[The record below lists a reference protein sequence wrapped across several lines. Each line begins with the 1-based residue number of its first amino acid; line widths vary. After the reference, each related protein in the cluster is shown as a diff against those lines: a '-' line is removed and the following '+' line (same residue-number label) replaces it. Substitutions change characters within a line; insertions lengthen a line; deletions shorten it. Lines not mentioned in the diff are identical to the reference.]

1 MEGYV
6 INKAPMW
13 MHAMKRSVSPGGKIP
28 ISELYD
34 QYGKKHD
41 LAEGDEFISWL
52 KNVKLKNSD
61 MWGVVLEDEAVV
73 EEKVEIE
80 EKRVDITTLK
90 IKDMSISDVV
100 SLSVRQAREIIPKT
114 TDVKLLKYALSEA
127 KPRAAKDSLCRIL
140 MKRIKELEIQRR

>member
-6 INKAPMW
+6 INKSPMW
-13 MHAMKRSVSPGGKIP
+13 MHAMKRAVPPGGKIP

-41 LAEGDEFISWL
+41 LAKGAEFVGWL
-52 KNVKLKNSD
+52 ESVKLKDSD
-61 MWGVVLEDEAVV
+61 RWGVVLGDEAIA
-73 EEKVEIE
+73 EEKIEIE

-90 IKDMSISDVV
+90 PKDMDISDVV
-100 SLSVRQAREIIPKT
+100 SLSVRQAREIIPRT
-114 TDVKLLKYALSEA
+114 TDIKLLKYALSEA
-127 KPRAAKDSLCRIL
+127 KPRAGKDSLCRIL

>member
-1 MEGYV
+1 MEGYI

-13 MHAMKRSVSPGGKIP
+13 MHAMKRAVAPGGKIP

-41 LAEGDEFISWL
+41 LAKGDEFISWL
-52 KNVKLKNSD
+52 KNVKLKDND
-61 MWGVVLEDEAVV
+61 MWGIVLEDEPVV
-73 EEKVEIE
+73 EEEVEIE

-90 IKDMSISDVV
+90 PKDMDISDVV
-100 SLSVRQAREIIPKT
+100 SLSVRQAREVIPKT
-114 TDVKLLKYALSEA
+114 TDLKLLKYALSEA
-127 KPRAAKDSLCRIL
+127 KPRAGKDSLCRIL

>member
-13 MHAMKRSVSPGGKIP
+13 MHAMKRAVSPGGKIP

-41 LAEGDEFISWL
+41 LAKGDEFISWL
-52 KNVKLKNSD
+52 KNVKLKDND
-61 MWGVVLEDEAVV
+61 MWGIVLEDEPAV

-90 IKDMSISDVV
+90 PKDMDISDVV

-114 TDVKLLKYALSEA
+114 TDLKLLKYSLSEA
-127 KPRAAKDSLCRIL
+127 KPRAGKDSLCRIL